1 MSEVLP
7 SLVRAFVEVIEDADL
22 DPVGARAGLPAIE
35 RALRGEAERV
45 PWDEYAA
52 MLNRVGTK
60 LTPVEQ
66 ELLGERY
73 TGFVSEFRVLAQLA
87 VSPVR
92 LFRVALGT
100 LHVTWPHARF
110 EHAWVGEREA
120 TVDVEVPAPYLPCPL
135 WLRASVGLFRALPR
149 LMSLPDAEV
158 EHELG
163 ERGGHYRLRLPAS
176 GTIVAR
182 ARRAVDARE
191 LRLLADHLLD
201 AVIEPPRPSIGSVPD
216 VLTLQRAWGL
226 TRMEARVARRLATG
240 MRLKDVARDLGIS
253 QETARTHLK
262 QLFSKTDTN
271 RQVALVALLRGLP
284 LDRSE

>member
-7 SLVRAFVEVIEDADL
+7 SLVRAFVAVIEDADL
-22 DPVGARAGLPAIE
+22 DAAGARAGLPAIE
-35 RALRGEAERV
+35 RAMRGEHERV

-52 MLNRVGTK
+52 MLNRVGAR
-60 LTPVEQ
+60 LSPVEQ

-73 TGFVSEFRVLAQLA
+73 TEFVSEFRALAQLA
-87 VSPVR
+87 MSPER
-92 LFRVALGT
+92 LFRVTLGT

-110 EHAWVGEREA
+110 EHAWVGDREV
-120 TVDVEVPAPYLPCPL
+120 TLDVEVPPPYLPCPI
-135 WLRASVGLFRALPR
+135 WLRASVGVFRALPR
-149 LMSLPDAEV
+149 SMGLPDAEV
-158 EHELG
+158 EHDLG
-163 ERGGHYRLRLPAS
+163 ERGGQFRVHVPSS
-176 GTIVAR
+176 GTLVAR

-191 LRLLADHLLD
+191 LSLLVEHLLD
-201 AVIEPPRPSIGSVPD
+201 AIVEPPRPSIGVVPD

-262 QLFSKTDTN
+262 QLFSKTETN